1 MSPDII
7 KFEKSFQQR
16 LSEYVDILG
25 ARDHL
30 PASGIQNEW
39 YYYIENVLEPAGWQ
53 AIWKVSRQKCEE
65 FKIQFPTLVVVM
77 VRNVIFEEL
86 QAVVDIVAV
95 QDDISLPE
103 QHEVPLTCLYPTK
116 KQENQILDFHG
127 TADCLDQLRF
137 FYNHLWRPW
146 DCDDENQDWLF
157 THLEARL
164 QLYYDMQS
172 GVVLHETGQRIRLL
186 LQEAREIE
194 LNIQA
199 AQEEDDADEVDEN
212 SALAMMELQMRR
224 EEIKREI
231 EILENPLMRNIIV
244 KKKYEV
250 VEAKRQKRE
259 HSKEVCFVWLGGT
272 IDEFINTLTK
282 ARSFIQPEAYIKT
295 CPLLQ
300 EALDQAIGGD
310 TVILCPGIHDV
321 SSTGG
326 LEEGGNI
333 MGFLEPSATNIVAR
347 DAGNVL
353 LDWSS
358 DVTLENLTI
367 NAHSVQIALSVRNG
381 IVRLRNCQVLGS
393 STNGTGIL
401 VLKGGRLEAQSC
413 KFAHFGIGLVLDHAA
428 HVSLEDCTIT
438 SCNTGIKVCED
449 ASIMLQKCSVS
460 GCSEYGIKIEIAQQR
475 SSEMDSRHVGSV
487 SMLESFRNIKLDAT
501 TIEGNK
507 KGDVLQIQQQDS
519 ILCESGGS
527 ECITPEAEADAN
539 ISA

>member
-1 MSPDII
+1 
-7 KFEKSFQQR
+7 
-16 LSEYVDILG
+16 
-25 ARDHL
+25 
-30 PASGIQNEW
+30 
-39 YYYIENVLEPAGWQ
+39 
-53 AIWKVSRQKCEE
+53 
-65 FKIQFPTLVVVM
+65 M
-77 VRNVIFEEL
+77 VRNVNFEEL
-86 QAVVDIVAV
+86 RAVVDIVAV

-103 QHEVPLTCLYPTK
+103 QHEVPLTSLYPTK
-116 KQENQILDFHG
+116 KQENEILDVHG

-146 DCDDENQDWLF
+146 DCDDENQDWLS

-172 GVVLHETGQRIRLL
+172 GIVLHETGQHIRLL

-194 LNIQA
+194 QNIQA
-199 AQEEDDADEVDEN
+199 TQEEADTDEVDEN
-212 SALAMMELQMRR
+212 SALTMMELQIRR

-231 EILENPLMRNIIV
+231 EILENPLMRNLVV

-250 VEAKRQKRE
+250 VQAKKQKRE

-300 EALDQAIGGD
+300 EALDQAIAGD
-310 TVILCPGIHDV
+310 TVILCPGLHDV

-333 MGFLEPSATNIVAR
+333 MGFLEPSVTTIVAHN
-347 DAGNVL
+347 AGNVL

-381 IVRLRNCQVLGS
+381 VVRLRNCQVRGS

-413 KFAHFGIGLVLDHAA
+413 EFVHFGIGLVLDHAA
-428 HVSLEDCTIT
+428 QVSLEDCTIT
-438 SCNTGIKVCED
+438 SCNTGIKMCED
-449 ASIMLQKCSVS
+449 ASVMLKRCSVS
-460 GCSEYGIKIEIAQQR
+460 GCSEYGIRIEISQQPNN
-475 SSEMDSRHVGSV
+475 EMDNRQVGSV
-487 SMLESFRNIKLDAT
+487 IMLESFTNIRLDAT
-501 TIEGNK
+501 TVEGNR
-507 KGDVLQIQQQDS
+507 KGDVLKIQHQDS
-519 ILCESGGS
+519 ILYESGGS
-527 ECITPEAEADAN
+527 ECISPEVKVEAEAN
-539 ISA
+539 IAI